1 MRKRETP
8 PEIILSLEPPTVRK
22 SVLRKRS
29 GTLQNIRESPLAV
42 RHSPFPMIPRALPLL
57 CGLLTLAAFPLTAA
71 EQAPAA
77 RFSQSLSNADRTT
90 AGLNRLS
97 SDQVAVLDALVR
109 RDLAVLTAPRR
120 NDATPLAACFSQRLS
135 ADEQRNAGFAVLTET
150 ELAQLDGFV
159 DRNAAPSLARSL
171 LAPPAFVPLSV
182 RARVAEAKPTKPEI
196 HGSFFLSYGVG
207 SGGYSEKT
215 GGMTLTYEDPVR
227 NFAVSFSY
235 TESHIKGGGPYYLRD
250 PLYEADRFPRYSTE
264 H

>member
-1 MRKRETP
+1 
-8 PEIILSLEPPTVRK
+8 
-22 SVLRKRS
+22 
-29 GTLQNIRESPLAV
+29 LALV
-42 RHSPFPMIPRALPLL
+42 V
-57 CGLLTLAAFPLTAA
+57 FPLPAA
-71 EQAPAA
+71 EPAPAA
-77 RFSQSLSNADRTT
+77 RFSQSLSNTDRTT
-90 AGLNRLS
+90 AGLNHLS

-109 RDLAVLTAPRR
+109 RDLSVQAAPRR
-120 NDATPLAACFSQRLS
+120 TDAPPLAARFSQRLS
-135 ADEQRNAGFAVLTET
+135 ADEQRNAGFALITES

-159 DRNAAPSLARSL
+159 DRNAAPTLARTL
-171 LAPPAFVPLSV
+171 LAPPTFVPLSV

-250 PLYEADRFPRYSTE
+250 PLYEADRFPRYSPE
-264 H
+264 Y